1 MVVAVQFA
9 RFTTQKLQ
17 WQSFA
22 DTSEIHLFPD
32 GQYMAATGRDELL
45 KNSWF
50 ARSPGAPPRPLPSL
64 AFLMPPAAVVLESR
78 NY

>member
-50 ARSPGAPPRPLPSL
+50 ARSPGAPPRAL
-64 AFLMPPAAVVLESR
+64 ALFGFPGAPRCGCS
-78 NY
+78 